1 MHILIV
7 DDHPLFREGL
17 KTLLTAL
24 EPAVRISDAG
34 TVAQAPVAS
43 SQN

>member
-24 EPAVRISDAG
+24 EPAAALPTITMEDS
-34 TVAQAPVAS
+34 
-43 SQN
+43 